1 MASAA
6 PLQMA
11 TSRDVELLTAL
22 VMSPLTV
29 VQLLKLSRTFE
40 AGSFPSIRTLLD
52 RLQRLRLG
60 GWVRRWPL
68 AIARRGGGA
77 PDYYK
82 IAPLGLRLLF
92 GEDARPPTKQFF
104 AEVAI
109 ARHHHM
115 HALAGFLVHSTVAAH
130 AGGFRIVD
138 VHPEN
143 TFVADVNGEKLI
155 PDHRFD
161 LVNGAGERYRYLIEL
176 DNSTETIHSVKHEQ
190 ETWQRKI
197 RLHDAYQDQ
206 CAQRHRVVVVTTRS
220 RARLD
225 NILDAAAGL
234 VRNRQRTLFVGVY
247 LPDYLAAVDAAR
259 SPCFVD
265 HLRRRAS
272 LLPERPPLAA
282 TLPLHSVA
290 LTPA

>member
-6 PLQMA
+6 PLRLT

-40 AGSFPSIRTLLD
+40 SGPFPSVRTLLD

-82 IAPLGLRLLF
+82 IAPLGLRLLY

-109 ARHHHM
+109 ARHHHT
-115 HALAGFLVHSTVAAH
+115 HALAEFLVHAAVAAH
-130 AGGFRIVD
+130 THGFRIVD
-138 VHPEN
+138 VYPEN
-143 TFVADVNGEKLI
+143 TFVAVVNGESLV

-161 LVNGAGERYRYLIEL
+161 LVNQGGERYRYLIEL
-176 DNSTETIHSVKHEQ
+176 DNSTETIRSPKHEQ

-197 RLHDAYQDQ
+197 RLHDAYRDQ
-206 CAQRHRVVVVTTRS
+206 SDQRHRVVVVTTRS
-220 RARLD
+220 RARLN
-225 NILDAAAGL
+225 NILDAAAGV
-234 VRNRQRTLFVGVY
+234 VRLPQRTLFVGVH
-247 LPDYLAAVDAAR
+247 LPDFLACDDAAR
-259 SPCFVD
+259 APCLVD
-265 HLRRRAS
+265 HHHRQVS
-272 LLPERPPLAA
+272 LLPTRPPIA
-282 TLPLHSVA
+282 TRSILDHAV
-290 LTPA
+290 LTTA